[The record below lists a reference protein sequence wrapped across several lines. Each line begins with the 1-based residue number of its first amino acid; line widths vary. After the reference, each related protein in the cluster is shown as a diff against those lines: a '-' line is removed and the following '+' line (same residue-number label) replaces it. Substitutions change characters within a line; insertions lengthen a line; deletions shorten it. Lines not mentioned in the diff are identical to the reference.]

1 MLHVASVGT
10 PCCMLLR
17 VFRKVWNRSNF
28 WPNNFQHFRDRRS
41 IAQQFWIRLHSSSNI
56 IGATQAHYTWSL
68 NSYGLY
74 PSHDALQVPT
84 LVGVVAFVCTPLVPT
99 QTHHKLPTLSD
110 YQSRQVCRK
119 TTLIQTSCQSRT
131 KFSIYWCLVTILLP
145 TPRGN
150 AISPKYINIIYEFC
164 LARQKHDVW
173 IAAVPEPCS
182 TAALVELNCLPNLI
196 QKFDS
201 DAVLLRCFC
210 RT

>member
-10 PCCMLLR
+10 PCCMLLC

-28 WPNNFQHFRDRRS
+28 WPNNFQHYWGHAS
-41 IAQQFWIRLHSSSNI
+41 
-56 IGATQAHYTWSL
+56 TWSL

-84 LVGVVAFVCTPLVPT
+84 LVGVVAFVCTPLVPI
-99 QTHHKLPTLSD
+99 QTHHKLPTLRD

-131 KFSIYWCLVTILLP
+131 KFSIYWCLLTILLP